1 MRFTQA
7 PWKTE
12 LFTELLFQLIKIN
25 KYHENK
31 NQRIKKKEEKKKM
44 PKEKKAKGRQKRNNI
59 NSPSRNNHRINHL
72 SRSKLVPNK
81 RLRRRN
87 KQSNQSSKNE

>member
-1 MRFTQA
+1 
-7 PWKTE
+7 
-12 LFTELLFQLIKIN
+12 
-25 KYHENK
+25 
-31 NQRIKKKEEKKKM
+31 M
-44 PKEKKAKGRQKRNNI
+44 PKEKKAKERQKRNNI

-81 RLRRRN
+81 WLRRRD